1 MIRKQIYL
9 EEEMA
14 KKVEKMA
21 EFKNTSQAEII
32 RNALKKY
39 MQNCNISEETDPL
52 LKLIG
57 IADVDIEDGSI
68 NHDNIYM
75 EDINN
80 E

>member
-39 MQNCNISEETDPL
+39 MMNSDIPEETDPL